1 MSSTLPRYRMRLSL
15 NVLQHLGL
23 SLYSNVPSVLS
34 EAVAN
39 AWDADA
45 SRVDIT
51 LNSDE
56 GQIVIQDDGSGMT
69 QADVNDRFLFVGY
82 VRRTEQR
89 GRTPLMAREPMGRKG
104 IGKLSLF
111 SIANEIV
118 VETARNEERNALR
131 MTLSGIQAAIGSQ
144 SPSDSAQYQPEELPT
159 SGIDFGQ
166 GTRITLS
173 NLRKRQTLSTAE
185 GLRKRLARRFSIIGP
200 SHHFEVAVNDTV
212 DASGGEVGLRV
223 LAADLTVTEAACVF
237 WPKSSVGWLR
247 NCGLGRALRSRTGSI
262 QMACPN
268 RAAESGCRSSG
279 ATCRRLP

>member
-118 VETARNEERNALR
+118 VETARNEEE
-131 MTLSGIQAAIGSQ
+131 TL
-144 SPSDSAQYQPEELPT
+144 
-159 SGIDFGQ
+159 
-166 GTRITLS
+166 
-173 NLRKRQTLSTAE
+173 
-185 GLRKRLARRFSIIGP
+185 
-200 SHHFEVAVNDTV
+200 FE
-212 DASGGEVGLRV
+212 
-223 LAADLTVTEAACVF
+223 
-237 WPKSSVGWLR
+237 
-247 NCGLGRALRSRTGSI
+247 
-262 QMACPN
+262 
-268 RAAESGCRSSG
+268 
-279 ATCRRLP
+279 